1 MALTPEDVVNKR
13 FQATKFREGY
23 DQDEVDDFL
32 DEVVNELRRLT
43 EENDDLRNKLGTCE
57 RRVGEL
63 SRASVAR
70 ESAPEPEVPM
80 TMASQIQPPMAMSP
94 PQPMMGGQPMR
105 PEPMRP
111 EPMRGEGM
119 RPEPMRPEGMRPEP
133 MRPEGMRPEPMRPEG
148 MRPEPMRPEG
158 MAVEPL
164 RPVQQLEAMGQGPEA
179 AAGMLAL
186 AQKLHDEYVRN
197 GEQQRDRIVNEA
209 REHAQRLVRE
219 AEEKQRQTLGSL
231 EQERSLLERKID
243 ELRAFEREY
252 RSRLKSYLEGQLRE
266 LEAKAAV
273 VPNRGPQQPAAVGAG
288 APAAA
293 YSGGGPL
300 PTRGTYAADQGADPA
315 GQSYPFGDRT

>member
-32 DEVVNELRRLT
+32 DEVVNELRRLG
-43 EENDDLRNKLGTCE
+43 EENEELRTKLGSCE

-63 SRASVAR
+63 SRATVAR
-70 ESAPEPEVPM
+70 EASPEAMPVQLQVAPPPPPVQIPHPVAVQAPEPVR
-80 TMASQIQPPMAMSP
+80 ASS
-94 PQPMMGGQPMR
+94 
-105 PEPMRP
+105 
-111 EPMRGEGM
+111 
-119 RPEPMRPEGMRPEP
+119 
-133 MRPEGMRPEPMRPEG
+133 
-148 MRPEPMRPEG
+148 
-158 MAVEPL
+158 
-164 RPVQQLEAMGQGPEA
+164 QLEAVGQGPEA

-197 GEQQRDRIVNEA
+197 GEQTRDRIVGEA
-209 REHAQRLVRE
+209 REHSTRLMRE

-266 LEAKAAV
+266 LESKAAV
-273 VPNRGPQQPAAVGAG
+273 VPTRGSQQPSSPPATVGASQ
-288 APAAA
+288 AP
-293 YSGGGPL
+293 YSGPL
-300 PTRGTYAADQGADPA
+300 PTRGGYADQASEQPA
-315 GQSYPFGDRT
+315 QYPFGGQN

>member
-32 DEVVNELRRLT
+32 DEVVNELRRLS
-43 EENDDLRNKLGTCE
+43 EENEELRTKLGSCE

-63 SRASVAR
+63 SRATVAR
-70 ESAPEPEVPM
+70 EAAPEPAPVP
-80 TMASQIQPPMAMSP
+80 IQAPPPAPMPA
-94 PQPMMGGQPMR
+94 PQPVAAVA
-105 PEPMRP
+105 PEPMQMQM
-111 EPMRGEGM
+111 PMRGNS
-119 RPEPMRPEGMRPEP
+119 
-133 MRPEGMRPEPMRPEG
+133 
-148 MRPEPMRPEG
+148 
-158 MAVEPL
+158 
-164 RPVQQLEAMGQGPEA
+164 QLETAAQGPEA

-197 GEQQRDRIVNEA
+197 GEQTRDRIVGEA
-209 REHAQRLVRE
+209 REHSNRLMRE

-266 LEAKAAV
+266 LESKAAV
-273 VPNRGPQQPAAVGAG
+273 VPTRGGQPAQAATVGAAQ
-288 APAAA
+288 AP
-293 YSGGGPL
+293 YSGPL
-300 PTRGTYAADQGADPA
+300 PTRGGYSDQGSEQPA
-315 GQSYPFGDRT
+315 QYPFGGQN

>member
-43 EENDDLRNKLGTCE
+43 EENDELRQKLSVCE

-63 SRASVAR
+63 SRATVAR
-70 ESAPEPEVPM
+70 DSSPDVDVPAPAPMPVAVPEPV
-80 TMASQIQPPMAMSP
+80 
-94 PQPMMGGQPMR
+94 R
-105 PEPMRP
+105 PAAAE
-111 EPMRGEGM
+111 
-119 RPEPMRPEGMRPEP
+119 
-133 MRPEGMRPEPMRPEG
+133 
-148 MRPEPMRPEG
+148 
-158 MAVEPL
+158 
-164 RPVQQLEAMGQGPEA
+164 QQLAAVGQGPEA

-197 GEQQRDRIVNEA
+197 GEQQRDRIVGEA
-209 REHAQRLVRE
+209 REHAARLVRE

-273 VPNRGPQQPAAVGAG
+273 VPNRGPQPAASLTGGGAG
-288 APAAA
+288 ASQ
-293 YSGGGPL
+293 YSGPL
-300 PTRGTYAADQGADPA
+300 PSRGAYAAEPA
-315 GQSYPFGDRT
+315 EAGGQQYPFGDRS

>member
-32 DEVVNELRRLT
+32 DEVVNELRRLN
-43 EENDDLRNKLGTCE
+43 EENEDLRNKLGSCE

-70 ESAPEPEVPM
+70 ESMPEPEAPATIAAAVMPPPPAPAPM
-80 TMASQIQPPMAMSP
+80 PMP
-94 PQPMMGGQPMR
+94 VPQPAMVA
-105 PEPMRP
+105 EPMRP
-111 EPMRGEGM
+111 
-119 RPEPMRPEGMRPEP
+119 
-133 MRPEGMRPEPMRPEG
+133 
-148 MRPEPMRPEG
+148 
-158 MAVEPL
+158 AA
-164 RPVQQLEAMGQGPEA
+164 QLEAAAQGGQGPEA

-266 LEAKAAV
+266 LEQKAAV
-273 VPNRGPQQPAAVGAG
+273 VPNRGPQNTLPPAAGNGG
-288 APAAA
+288 APS
-293 YSGGGPL
+293 YNGPL
-300 PTRGTYAADQGADPA
+300 PSRGTYSSEQTPEPA
-315 GQSYPFGDRT
+315 QSFPFGDRS

>member
-43 EENDDLRNKLGTCE
+43 DENEEFRQKLSSCE

-70 ESAPEPEVPM
+70 ESAPEPVAPPVPVPPPAPV
-80 TMASQIQPPMAMSP
+80 TVAQPVPVPAPAPEPAPMAPAAQLQSMS
-94 PQPMMGGQPMR
+94 
-105 PEPMRP
+105 
-111 EPMRGEGM
+111 
-119 RPEPMRPEGMRPEP
+119 
-133 MRPEGMRPEPMRPEG
+133 
-148 MRPEPMRPEG
+148 
-158 MAVEPL
+158 
-164 RPVQQLEAMGQGPEA
+164 QGPEA

-197 GEQQRDRIVNEA
+197 GEQQRDRIVGDA
-209 REHAQRLVRE
+209 REHAARLVRE

-252 RSRLKSYLEGQLRE
+252 RSRLKSYLEGQLRD
-266 LEAKAAV
+266 LDAKAAV
-273 VPNRGPQQPAAVGAG
+273 VPNRQQAPTPAAVPAG
-288 APAAA
+288 SQPS
-293 YSGGGPL
+293 YSNNGPL
-300 PTRGTYAADQGADPA
+300 PTRGAYAADQSSNEASGP
-315 GQSYPFGDRT
+315 SYPFGERN

>member
-43 EENDDLRNKLGTCE
+43 EENEELHQKLNSCE

-63 SRASVAR
+63 SRATVAR
-70 ESAPEPEVPM
+70 ETVQPDPEPVV
-80 TMASQIQPPMAMSP
+80 APPV
-94 PQPMMGGQPMR
+94 
-105 PEPMRP
+105 PEPMR
-111 EPMRGEGM
+111 
-119 RPEPMRPEGMRPEP
+119 
-133 MRPEGMRPEPMRPEG
+133 
-148 MRPEPMRPEG
+148 
-158 MAVEPL
+158 A
-164 RPVQQLEAMGQGPEA
+164 QAQLEAMGQAMGQSLAAGGQGPEA

-197 GEQQRDRIVNEA
+197 GEQARDRIVGEA
-209 REHAQRLVRE
+209 REHSTRLMRE

-243 ELRAFEREY
+243 ELRTFEREY
-252 RSRLKSYLEGQLRE
+252 RSRLKSYMEGQLRE
-266 LEAKAAV
+266 LDAKAAV
-273 VPNRGPQQPAAVGAG
+273 MPNRGP

-293 YSGGGPL
+293 RSGGGQAAYATGGAL
-300 PTRGTYAADQGADPA
+300 PTRGAYAAEQQDSG
-315 GQSYPFGDRT
+315 GQQYPFGDRN

>member
-43 EENDDLRNKLGTCE
+43 EENDELRQKLSVCE

-63 SRASVAR
+63 SRATVAR
-70 ESAPEPEVPM
+70 EAMPEPEVAIPAPAPM
-80 TMASQIQPPMAMSP
+80 PVAV
-94 PQPMMGGQPMR
+94 
-105 PEPMRP
+105 PEPVRP
-111 EPMRGEGM
+111 AAE
-119 RPEPMRPEGMRPEP
+119 
-133 MRPEGMRPEPMRPEG
+133 
-148 MRPEPMRPEG
+148 
-158 MAVEPL
+158 
-164 RPVQQLEAMGQGPEA
+164 QQLAVVGQGPEA

-197 GEQQRDRIVNEA
+197 GEQQRDRIVGEA
-209 REHAQRLVRE
+209 RDHAARLVRE

-273 VPNRGPQQPAAVGAG
+273 VPNRGPQPAASLAGGSNGGAQ
-288 APAAA
+288 
-293 YSGGGPL
+293 YSGPL
-300 PTRGTYAADQGADPA
+300 PSRGAYAAEPA
-315 GQSYPFGDRT
+315 EAGGQQYPFGDRS

>member
-32 DEVVNELRRLT
+32 DEVVNELRRLG
-43 EENDDLRNKLGTCE
+43 EENEELRSKLGACE

-63 SRASVAR
+63 SRATVAR
-70 ESAPEPEVPM
+70 DGDAEQAPVMAAAPPAPVAQEPARPSI
-80 TMASQIQPPMAMSP
+80 AAAMSP
-94 PQPMMGGQPMR
+94 SMSSSSGDGGPT
-105 PEPMRP
+105 
-111 EPMRGEGM
+111 
-119 RPEPMRPEGMRPEP
+119 
-133 MRPEGMRPEPMRPEG
+133 
-148 MRPEPMRPEG
+148 
-158 MAVEPL
+158 
-164 RPVQQLEAMGQGPEA
+164 QGPQE

-197 GEQQRDRIVNEA
+197 GEQQRDRIVSEA
-209 REHAQRLVRE
+209 REHATRLVRE

-266 LEAKAAV
+266 LEQKAAV
-273 VPNRGPQQPAAVGAG
+273 VPNRSPQPAASLAG
-288 APAAA
+288 
-293 YSGGGPL
+293 SGPMGYGNGPL
-300 PTRGTYAADQGADPA
+300 PTRGAYAADAGGEQA
-315 GQSYPFGDRT
+315 GQSYPFGDRG

>member
-43 EENDDLRNKLGTCE
+43 EENDDLRGKLTSCE

-63 SRASVAR
+63 SRATVAR
-70 ESAPEPEVPM
+70 EGSDDAPTTVTPPVPVAPAPEP
-80 TMASQIQPPMAMSP
+80 I
-94 PQPMMGGQPMR
+94 R
-105 PEPMRP
+105 P
-111 EPMRGEGM
+111 
-119 RPEPMRPEGMRPEP
+119 
-133 MRPEGMRPEPMRPEG
+133 
-148 MRPEPMRPEG
+148 
-158 MAVEPL
+158 AA
-164 RPVQQLEAMGQGPEA
+164 QLEAVGGQGPEA

-197 GEQQRDRIVNEA
+197 GEQQRDRIVTEA
-209 REHAQRLVRE
+209 REHATRLVRE

-273 VPNRGPQQPAAVGAG
+273 VPNRSPQPSGTLAATGPGA
-288 APAAA
+288 
-293 YSGGGPL
+293 YNGPL
-300 PTRGTYAADQGADPA
+300 PTRGAYAADQGAEQPS
-315 GQSYPFGDRT
+315 QSYPFGDRN

>member
-43 EENDDLRNKLGTCE
+43 EDNEELRSKLGACE

-63 SRASVAR
+63 SRATVAR
-70 ESAPEPEVPM
+70 EGDSEPAPVAQEPVRPSL
-80 TMASQIQPPMAMSP
+80 AAAMSGS
-94 PQPMMGGQPMR
+94 MGSGSM
-105 PEPMRP
+105 
-111 EPMRGEGM
+111 
-119 RPEPMRPEGMRPEP
+119 
-133 MRPEGMRPEPMRPEG
+133 
-148 MRPEPMRPEG
+148 
-158 MAVEPL
+158 
-164 RPVQQLEAMGQGPEA
+164 EAGGPQGPQE

-197 GEQQRDRIVNEA
+197 GEQQRDRIVSEA
-209 REHAQRLVRE
+209 REHATRLVRE

-266 LEAKAAV
+266 LEQKAAV
-273 VPNRGPQQPAAVGAG
+273 VPNRSPQPAASLAG
-288 APAAA
+288 SQPMG
-293 YSGGGPL
+293 YGNGPL
-300 PTRGTYAADQGADPA
+300 PTRGAYAADANRDQGS
-315 GQSYPFGDRT
+315 QSY

>member
-32 DEVVNELRRLT
+32 DEVVNELRRLN
-43 EENDDLRNKLGTCE
+43 EENEDLRNKLGACE
-57 RRVGEL
+57 RRVSEL

-70 ESAPEPEVPM
+70 EAAPEPE
-80 TMASQIQPPMAMSP
+80 APPTVAAVMPPPPAP
-94 PQPMMGGQPMR
+94 APAPVPQPVMS

-111 EPMRGEGM
+111 
-119 RPEPMRPEGMRPEP
+119 
-133 MRPEGMRPEPMRPEG
+133 
-148 MRPEPMRPEG
+148 
-158 MAVEPL
+158 AA
-164 RPVQQLEAMGQGPEA
+164 QLEAVATQGGQGPEA

-252 RSRLKSYLEGQLRE
+252 RSRLKSYLEGQLRD

-273 VPNRGPQQPAAVGAG
+273 VPNRGQQAALAPSGNNGGA
-288 APAAA
+288 AS
-293 YSGGGPL
+293 YNGPL
-300 PTRGTYAADQGADPA
+300 PSRGTYSEPTPEPA
-315 GQSYPFGDRT
+315 QSFPFGDRG

>member
-43 EENDDLRNKLGTCE
+43 EENEDLRGKLGACE

-63 SRASVAR
+63 SRATVAR
-70 ESAPEPEVPM
+70 DNVEEAPTTVSPPVPVPVAQPVAQPEP
-80 TMASQIQPPMAMSP
+80 A
-94 PQPMMGGQPMR
+94 R
-105 PEPMRP
+105 P
-111 EPMRGEGM
+111 
-119 RPEPMRPEGMRPEP
+119 
-133 MRPEGMRPEPMRPEG
+133 
-148 MRPEPMRPEG
+148 
-158 MAVEPL
+158 AA
-164 RPVQQLEAMGQGPEA
+164 QLEAAAQGPEA

-197 GEQQRDRIVNEA
+197 GEQQRDRILTEA
-209 REHAQRLVRE
+209 RDHATRLVRE

-273 VPNRGPQQPAAVGAG
+273 VPTRSPQPTASLAG
-288 APAAA
+288 G
-293 YSGGGPL
+293 SGGGYSGPL
-300 PTRGTYAADQGADPA
+300 PTRGAYAADQGAEQPS
-315 GQSYPFGDRT
+315 QSYPFGDRN

>member
-32 DEVVNELRRLT
+32 DEVVNELRRLN
-43 EENDDLRNKLGTCE
+43 EENEELRSKLGACE

-63 SRASVAR
+63 SRATVAR
-70 ESAPEPEVPM
+70 EAAPEPVAAP
-80 TMASQIQPPMAMSP
+80 APQPPP
-94 PQPMMGGQPMR
+94 VPQPVA
-105 PEPMRP
+105 
-111 EPMRGEGM
+111 
-119 RPEPMRPEGMRPEP
+119 
-133 MRPEGMRPEPMRPEG
+133 
-148 MRPEPMRPEG
+148 
-158 MAVEPL
+158 AVAET
-164 RPVQQLEAMGQGPEA
+164 RMTSQLEAAGQGPEA

-197 GEQQRDRIVNEA
+197 GEQTRDRIVSEA
-209 REHAQRLVRE
+209 REHATRLMRE

-273 VPNRGPQQPAAVGAG
+273 VPNRGPQQTASVGASS
-288 APAAA
+288 AP
-293 YSGGGPL
+293 YSGPL
-300 PTRGTYAADQGADPA
+300 PTRGAYADQSQDQAP
-315 GQSYPFGDRT
+315 QYPFGGQS

>member
-43 EENDDLRNKLGTCE
+43 DENEDLRQKLGTCE

-70 ESAPEPEVPM
+70 ENAPEPPPPPPPPPAPVTIAAPPPVPV
-80 TMASQIQPPMAMSP
+80 TVAQPVVVPEPPMPAAA
-94 PQPMMGGQPMR
+94 QLQ
-105 PEPMRP
+105 
-111 EPMRGEGM
+111 
-119 RPEPMRPEGMRPEP
+119 
-133 MRPEGMRPEPMRPEG
+133 
-148 MRPEPMRPEG
+148 
-158 MAVEPL
+158 AV
-164 RPVQQLEAMGQGPEA
+164 GQGPEA

-197 GEQQRDRIVNEA
+197 GEQQRDRIVGDA
-209 REHAQRLVRE
+209 REHAARLVRE

-273 VPNRGPQQPAAVGAG
+273 VPNRGPQAAAVGTPNA
-288 APAAA
+288 APSYAATN
-293 YSGGGPL
+293 GPL
-300 PTRGTYAADQGADPA
+300 PTRGAYAAEQAPEPGRWPGRGRPPPSPRARAADPR
-315 GQSYPFGDRT
+315 GRT

>member
-32 DEVVNELRRLT
+32 DEVVNELRRLG
-43 EENDDLRNKLGTCE
+43 EENEELRSKLGACE

-63 SRASVAR
+63 SRANVSREGGDEPAPVLAAAAPPAQPVVA
-70 ESAPEPEVPM
+70 EPVRPMVP
-80 TMASQIQPPMAMSP
+80 AMSGGMDGGAGG
-94 PQPMMGGQPMR
+94 PQ
-105 PEPMRP
+105 E
-111 EPMRGEGM
+111 
-119 RPEPMRPEGMRPEP
+119 
-133 MRPEGMRPEPMRPEG
+133 
-148 MRPEPMRPEG
+148 
-158 MAVEPL
+158 
-164 RPVQQLEAMGQGPEA
+164 

-197 GEQQRDRIVNEA
+197 GEQQRDRIVSEA
-209 REHAQRLVRE
+209 REHATRLVRE

-266 LEAKAAV
+266 LESKAAV
-273 VPNRGPQQPAAVGAG
+273 VPNRSPQPAPSLAG
-288 APAAA
+288 SAPMG
-293 YSGGGPL
+293 YGNGPL
-300 PTRGTYAADQGADPA
+300 PTRGAYAADQGSDQTS
-315 GQSYPFGDRT
+315 QSYPFGDRG

>member
-43 EENDDLRNKLGTCE
+43 EENDELRQKLGACE

-63 SRASVAR
+63 SRATVAR
-70 ESAPEPEVPM
+70 ESAPEPEPARPAPM
-80 TMASQIQPPMAMSP
+80 PVAAPAPM
-94 PQPMMGGQPMR
+94 PMPV
-105 PEPMRP
+105 PEPIRP
-111 EPMRGEGM
+111 
-119 RPEPMRPEGMRPEP
+119 
-133 MRPEGMRPEPMRPEG
+133 
-148 MRPEPMRPEG
+148 
-158 MAVEPL
+158 AA
-164 RPVQQLEAMGQGPEA
+164 QLETVGTGPEA

-197 GEQQRDRIVNEA
+197 GEQQRDRIVGEA
-209 REHAQRLVRE
+209 REQATRLVRE

-273 VPNRGPQQPAAVGAG
+273 VPNRGPQPT
-288 APAAA
+288 AAA
-293 YSGGGPL
+293 SLTGTAAGGYSGPL
-300 PTRGTYAADQGADPA
+300 PTRSAYAADQQDA
-315 GQSYPFGDRT
+315 GGPGYPFGDRN

>member
-32 DEVVNELRRLT
+32 DEVVNELRRLG
-43 EENDDLRNKLGTCE
+43 EENEELRTKLGSCE

-63 SRASVAR
+63 SRATVAR
-70 ESAPEPEVPM
+70 ESSESQQMPVQVAAP
-80 TMASQIQPPMAMSP
+80 PPPPVQM
-94 PQPMMGGQPMR
+94 PQPV
-105 PEPMRP
+105 
-111 EPMRGEGM
+111 
-119 RPEPMRPEGMRPEP
+119 
-133 MRPEGMRPEPMRPEG
+133 
-148 MRPEPMRPEG
+148 
-158 MAVEPL
+158 AVHAPDPS
-164 RPVQQLEAMGQGPEA
+164 RSQLEAVGQGPEA

-197 GEQQRDRIVNEA
+197 GEQTRDRIVGEA
-209 REHAQRLVRE
+209 REHSTRLMRE

-266 LEAKAAV
+266 LESKAAV
-273 VPNRGPQQPAAVGAG
+273 VPNRGGGGPQSAPVATVGASQ
-288 APAAA
+288 APF
-293 YSGGGPL
+293 SGPL
-300 PTRGTYAADQGADPA
+300 PTRGGYADQGSDQPA
-315 GQSYPFGDRT
+315 QYPFGGQN

>member
-32 DEVVNELRRLT
+32 DEVVNELRRLN
-43 EENDDLRNKLGTCE
+43 EENEELRSKLGACE

-63 SRASVAR
+63 SRATVAR
-70 ESAPEPEVPM
+70 EAAPEPVAAVP
-80 TMASQIQPPMAMSP
+80 APAPP
-94 PQPMMGGQPMR
+94 PQPVVAAV
-105 PEPMRP
+105 PEPQRVTS
-111 EPMRGEGM
+111 EL
-119 RPEPMRPEGMRPEP
+119 
-133 MRPEGMRPEPMRPEG
+133 
-148 MRPEPMRPEG
+148 
-158 MAVEPL
+158 A
-164 RPVQQLEAMGQGPEA
+164 AAGQGPEA

-197 GEQQRDRIVNEA
+197 GEQTRDRIVNEA
-209 REHAQRLVRE
+209 REHATRLMRE

-231 EQERSLLERKID
+231 EQERTLLERKID

-273 VPNRGPQQPAAVGAG
+273 VPNRGPQPAASVGASQT
-288 APAAA
+288 P
-293 YSGGGPL
+293 YSGPL
-300 PTRGTYAADQGADPA
+300 PTRGAYASDANSEPA
-315 GQSYPFGDRT
+315 PQYPFGGQS

>member
-32 DEVVNELRRLT
+32 DEVVNELRRLN
-43 EENDDLRNKLGTCE
+43 EENEELRTKLGSCE

-63 SRASVAR
+63 SRATVAR
-70 ESAPEPEVPM
+70 EAAPESSPMPIPAPAPPPAPMPQPVAAVAPEPV
-80 TMASQIQPPMAMSP
+80 
-94 PQPMMGGQPMR
+94 R
-105 PEPMRP
+105 
-111 EPMRGEGM
+111 
-119 RPEPMRPEGMRPEP
+119 
-133 MRPEGMRPEPMRPEG
+133 
-148 MRPEPMRPEG
+148 
-158 MAVEPL
+158 AVS
-164 RPVQQLEAMGQGPEA
+164 QLEAAAQGPEA

-197 GEQQRDRIVNEA
+197 GEQTRDRIVGEA
-209 REHAQRLVRE
+209 REHSTRLMRE

-266 LEAKAAV
+266 LESKAAV
-273 VPNRGPQQPAAVGAG
+273 VPTRGSQPAPVASVGASQ
-288 APAAA
+288 AP
-293 YSGGGPL
+293 YSGPL
-300 PTRGTYAADQGADPA
+300 PTRGGYADQGSEQPA
-315 GQSYPFGDRT
+315 QYPFGGQN

>member
-43 EENDDLRNKLGTCE
+43 EDNEDLRAKLGVCE

-63 SRASVAR
+63 SRANVAR
-70 ESAPEPEVPM
+70 EGSEEPAPVLAAPAPQPVAQEP
-80 TMASQIQPPMAMSP
+80 ARPMAAMTSAMAGGVEGGSAG
-94 PQPMMGGQPMR
+94 PQ
-105 PEPMRP
+105 E
-111 EPMRGEGM
+111 
-119 RPEPMRPEGMRPEP
+119 
-133 MRPEGMRPEPMRPEG
+133 
-148 MRPEPMRPEG
+148 
-158 MAVEPL
+158 
-164 RPVQQLEAMGQGPEA
+164 

-197 GEQQRDRIVNEA
+197 GEQQRDRIVSEA
-209 REHAQRLVRE
+209 REHATRLVRE

-266 LEAKAAV
+266 LESKAAV
-273 VPNRGPQQPAAVGAG
+273 VPGRSPQPTPSLAG
-288 APAAA
+288 SAPMG
-293 YSGGGPL
+293 YGNGPL
-300 PTRGTYAADQGADPA
+300 PTRGAYAADQSGDQA
-315 GQSYPFGDRT
+315 GGYAFGDRG

>member
-32 DEVVNELRRLT
+32 DEVVNELRRLN
-43 EENDDLRNKLGTCE
+43 EENEDLRNKLGACE
-57 RRVGEL
+57 RRVSEL

-70 ESAPEPEVPM
+70 ESSPEPEV
-80 TMASQIQPPMAMSP
+80 APPTVAAVLP
-94 PQPMMGGQPMR
+94 PPPAPAPAPTPVPQPALVPDPMQPAAQLQ
-105 PEPMRP
+105 
-111 EPMRGEGM
+111 
-119 RPEPMRPEGMRPEP
+119 
-133 MRPEGMRPEPMRPEG
+133 
-148 MRPEPMRPEG
+148 
-158 MAVEPL
+158 AVAA
-164 RPVQQLEAMGQGPEA
+164 QGQGPEA

-231 EQERSLLERKID
+231 EQERSLLERKLD
-243 ELRAFEREY
+243 ELRSFEREY
-252 RSRLKSYLEGQLRE
+252 RSRLKSYLESQLRD

-273 VPNRGPQQPAAVGAG
+273 IPSRGPGQNAVPAAGNG
-288 APAAA
+288 APPS
-293 YSGGGPL
+293 YNGPL
-300 PTRGTYAADQGADPA
+300 PTRGTYSADVTPEPA
-315 GQSYPFGDRT
+315 QSFPFGDRG